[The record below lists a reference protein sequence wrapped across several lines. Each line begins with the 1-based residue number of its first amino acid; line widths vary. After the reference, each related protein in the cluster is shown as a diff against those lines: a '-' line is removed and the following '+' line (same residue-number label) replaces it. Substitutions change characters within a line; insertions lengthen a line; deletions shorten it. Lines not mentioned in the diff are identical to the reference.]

1 MLIDTH
7 ELSLHLGDPQW
18 IMFDCRHDLVDTGK
32 GERLYRQGHIPGA
45 HFAGIDVDLSG
56 EKNGRNGRH
65 PLPSP
70 VSFAAFLARH
80 GVTAMST
87 VVAYDDV
94 GGQFASR
101 LWWMARWIGLPQ
113 VALLDGGIP
122 KWTAEGRALSRE
134 VPVPQPAALQAR
146 PDPLMLWSAAEVQA
160 HLNDPAFDLID
171 ARAPE
176 RYRGEVEPID
186 PVAGHIP
193 GAVNRF
199 YKLNLNDDLLLRPAA
214 EIRREFLALVS
225 NKRPE
230 NVLHQCGSGV
240 TACMN
245 IFAMEYAG
253 LTGSKLYAGSWS
265 EWIADPARPIVKAEK
280 KKA

>member
-7 ELSLHLGDPQW
+7 DLSLHLTDPQW
-18 IMFDCRHDLVDTGK
+18 VIFDCRHDLMDAGK

-45 HFAGIDVDLSG
+45 HFANIDIDLSG
-56 EKNGRNGRH
+56 EKNGTNGRH

-70 VSFAAFLARH
+70 ASFAAFLARH
-80 GVTAMST
+80 GVSTTAT
-87 VVAYDDV
+87 IVAYDDA

-101 LWWMARWIGLPQ
+101 LWWMARWIGL
-113 VALLDGGIP
+113 ANAYLLDGGIL
-122 KWTAEGRALSRE
+122 KWVAEGRALSQD
-134 VPVPQPAALQAR
+134 VPVPQPVALQAS

-160 HLNDPAFDLID
+160 HLNDPAFGLID

-199 YKLNLNDDLLLRPAA
+199 YKLNLNDDLTLRPAA
-214 EIRREFLALVS
+214 EIRREFLDLVS
-225 NKRPE
+225 NKEPG

-253 LTGSKLYAGSWS
+253 LKGSKLYAGSWS
-265 EWIADPARPIVKAEK
+265 EWISDPARPIVTKEVAGE
-280 KKA
+280 